1 MRIIDKE
8 TDESIKEVYLFF
20 TQKEGLELSHEF
32 KKLLESPDEYIL
44 NVKGEDLNGEMTK
57 EINIRIYNEK
67 NINTF
72 DQRIKKLILENK

>member
-8 TDESIKEVYLFF
+8 TDESIEEVYLFF

-32 KKLLESPDEYIL
+32 KKLLESPDKYIL